1 MRRTIAFA
9 LVAAG
14 IGSAAY
20 LLSEQPFGDASQ
32 DQATGRRSA
41 QATAPAPI
49 APAFGTQAEPRVF
62 SPGSPL
68 ISPQSA
74 RIPATAPQ
82 TAVGSNLV
90 PNAAAG
96 ASVPAGAPALDALAS
111 APGNVAATPT
121 RRLSSSRPAD
131 VDARQELVRDL
142 QRELKRVG
150 CYDGEINGAWT
161 ASTKRAMAAFTERV
175 NATLPLDEPD
185 YILLTLVQ
193 GHGAQAC
200 GRGCP
205 TGQGMSEFGKCLPR
219 AVLAQSARR
228 PADKTAADRLQAADA
243 LVPAPSVAKP
253 APKRAATA
261 GNISKEKSAW
271 STIVTAS
278 PQPPVERPLSTAQPA
293 PLPGRMTIGAR
304 EAAVPADASP
314 TQADPAKREQQ
325 FVPWIAT
332 TAQPAAGL
340 NTLQRDPATQDE
352 NASSA
357 QPQGTRP
364 VDVRQGDPAYRAP
377 PPRLPPSYAAGAI
390 ASPARRPTYAPA
402 PTRWTQT
409 IFNDVT
415 RMR

>member
-1 MRRTIAFA
+1 MRKTIAFA

-20 LLSEQPFGDASQ
+20 LLPEQPIGDASR

-49 APAFGTQAEPRVF
+49 ATALGTQAEPRVF

-68 ISPQSA
+68 ISPQST
-74 RIPATAPQ
+74 RIPAAAP
-82 TAVGSNLV
+82 GSNVV
-90 PNAAAG
+90 PNTAAA
-96 ASVPAGAPALDALAS
+96 ASVPAHAATLDALAS
-111 APGNVAATPT
+111 APGNVAATPA

-131 VDARQELVRDL
+131 GDARQELVRDL

-161 ASTKRAMAAFTERV
+161 ASSKRAMAAFTERV

-205 TGQGMSEFGKCLPR
+205 TGQGMSESGKCLPR

-228 PADKTAADRLQAADA
+228 NTDKTAAERLQAADA
-243 LVPAPSVAKP
+243 LVPVPPVVKP
-253 APKRAATA
+253 APKRAAAA
-261 GNISKEKSAW
+261 GSISKEKSAW

-278 PQPPVERPLSTAQPA
+278 PQPPAELPWSAAQPA
-293 PLPGRMTIGAR
+293 PLPGRMTVGAR

-314 TQADPAKREQQ
+314 LQADPAKREQQ
-325 FVPWIAT
+325 FAPWIAT
-332 TAQPAAGL
+332 IAKPAAGFDA
-340 NTLQRDPATQDE
+340 LQRDPATQDE
-352 NASSA
+352 DASSA

-364 VDVRQGDPAYRAP
+364 ADVRQGDPAYRAP
-377 PPRLPPSYAAGAI
+377 PPRLPPSYATGAI
-390 ASPARRPTYAPA
+390 ASPAPRPTYSPAPA
-402 PTRWTQT
+402 RWTRT

>member
-1 MRRTIAFA
+1 MRRTVAFA
-9 LVAAG
+9 LVAVA
-14 IGSAAY
+14 IGCTAY
-20 LLSEQPFGDASQ
+20 LLSEQPFGDASR

-49 APAFGTQAEPRVF
+49 APVLGTQAEPRVF
-62 SPGSPL
+62 FPGSSL
-68 ISPQSA
+68 ISPEPA

-82 TAVGSNLV
+82 TAVGSNVV
-90 PNAAAG
+90 PNAATG
-96 ASVPAGAPALDALAS
+96 ASVPADAPALDALAS
-111 APGNVAATPT
+111 APGNVVATPT

-131 VDARQELVRDL
+131 ADARQELVRDL

-161 ASTKRAMAAFTERV
+161 ASSKRAMAAFTERV

-205 TGQGMSEFGKCLPR
+205 TDQGMSESGKCLPR

-278 PQPPVERPLSTAQPA
+278 PQPPVELPLSTAQPA

-314 TQADPAKREQQ
+314 AQADPAKREQQ

-340 NTLQRDPATQDE
+340 NPLQRDPATQDE
-352 NASSA
+352 NANSA

-364 VDVRQGDPAYRAP
+364 VDVRQGDPANRA
-377 PPRLPPSYAAGAI
+377 LPPTYAAGAI
-390 ASPARRPTYAPA
+390 ASPAPRPTYAPA
-402 PTRWTQT
+402 PARWTQT
-409 IFNDVT
+409 IFDDVT

>member
-20 LLSEQPFGDASQ
+20 LLSEQPIGDASQ
-32 DQATGRRSA
+32 DQVTGRRSA

-49 APAFGTQAEPRVF
+49 APAARNAGRAARLLPR
-62 SPGSPL
+62 
-68 ISPQSA
+68 QSA
-74 RIPATAPQ
+74 DLAPVDEDPGHG
-82 TAVGSNLV
+82 AAGRW

-96 ASVPAGAPALDALAS
+96 ASVPAGTATLDALVS

-131 VDARQELVRDL
+131 ADARQELIRDL
-142 QRELKRVG
+142 QRELKRVR

-161 ASTKRAMAAFTERV
+161 ASSKRAMAAFTERV

-205 TGQGMSEFGKCLPR
+205 TGQGMSESGKCLPR

-228 PADKTAADRLQAADA
+228 TTEKTAAERLQAADA

-314 TQADPAKREQQ
+314 SQADPAKREQQ

-352 NASSA
+352 NANSA